1 MIGMKR
7 VRHCSAGGP
16 KTAAFVSLLIP
27 ILLGLNAC
35 ASPDRFGGG
44 QPELASTP
52 PPAPPPPPPPAP
64 PPVDLAGKWKLSVA
78 GGGACAMT
86 FGASTGASDG
96 SIAPAGGCPGN
107 FFTSRKWTY
116 EHDMLIVRN
125 HKGEVLVELAFANG
139 HFEGQ
144 AVSGGTVSLSR

>member
-1 MIGMKR
+1 MKR
-7 VRHCSAGGP
+7 VRHCSAGRM
-16 KTAAFVSLLIP
+16 KTGAFAFLLIP

-35 ASPDRFGGG
+35 TSADRFGGG
-44 QPELASTP
+44 QPDQTSAPAP
-52 PPAPPPPPPPAP
+52 PPAPPPPTP
-64 PPVDLAGKWKLSVA
+64 PPVDLAGKWKLAVA
-78 GGGACAMT
+78 GSATCVMT
-86 FGASTGASDG
+86 FGGSTGASDG

-125 HKGEVLVELAFANG
+125 HKGEVLVELSFANG

-144 AVSGGTVSLSR
+144 AVGGGTVSLTR

>member
-1 MIGMKR
+1 MSGMKR
-7 VRHCSAGGP
+7 LRHFITGG
-16 KTAAFVSLLIP
+16 KKAAAIVFVLVP

-35 ASPDRFGGG
+35 TSGDRFGGG
-44 QPELASTP
+44 QPEQTSTP
-52 PPAPPPPPPPAP
+52 PPAPAPPPPPTP

-78 GGGACAMT
+78 GGGACTMT
-86 FGASTGASDG
+86 FGGSTGAADG

-116 EHDMLIVRN
+116 EHDMLIIRN
-125 HKGEVLVELAFANG
+125 HKGEVLVELSFAGG

-144 AVSGGTVSLSR
+144 AVGGGTVSLTH